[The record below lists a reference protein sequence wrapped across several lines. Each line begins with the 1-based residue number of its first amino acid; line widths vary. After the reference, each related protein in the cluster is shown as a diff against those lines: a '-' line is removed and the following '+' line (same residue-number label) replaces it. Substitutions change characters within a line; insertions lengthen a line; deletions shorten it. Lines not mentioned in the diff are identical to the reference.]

1 MHIQTQLLTQSID
14 MKIAEAISSIQKLQ
28 VQENLAKH

>member
-28 VQENLAKH
+28 VQEN